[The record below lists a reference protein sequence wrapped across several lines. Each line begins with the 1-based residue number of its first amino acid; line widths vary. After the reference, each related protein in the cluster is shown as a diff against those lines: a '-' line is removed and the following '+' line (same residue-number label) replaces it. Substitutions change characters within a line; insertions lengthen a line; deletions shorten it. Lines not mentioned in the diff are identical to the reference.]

1 MNRKQGHHDKV
12 ASVFRPGRVVA
23 AGSLILASFAAAGIA
38 SGSSVDTG
46 TAALTI
52 GVFNPFSGA
61 DAGFGALMIAGCLP
75 AAAAIEAAGG
85 ILKHKTL
92 NCKISDSRG
101 DPADAVPAASQLVA
115 TTSNLVG
122 IVGPSSDEASATVP
136 IFNRSKMPMFGD
148 TGQATFDK
156 SSYRYFY
163 RITPPDDATGYAMAV
178 YAKDKGYKRAV
189 TVFGSDISSQGTLP
203 TVTAGF
209 KHLGG
214 KIALSETLP
223 LDQSSYRSEVE
234 AVAAAKPDV
243 IFMEADPQTSAT
255 FFAELQQLYHL
266 VPIIGTDATQPQW
279 LKAVSGAIGAK
290 NLKKYYVG
298 AQPYSPTTGPAQ
310 VAWIAA
316 LKLVQTKVPQPA
328 KQWTYNS
335 YAQSAWDSVNL
346 MALAMQAAKSTT
358 PSVYTRFIVKV
369 ANGSPGAVL
378 VYSFAQGKKE
388 LLAGKSIEYVGATGA
403 IHLDR
408 YNNSPGL
415 FEMASPN
422 GNATTTVA
430 ILTAA
435 QVNTAKG

>member
-1 MNRKQGHHDKV
+1 MNRKQSRHDKV

-23 AGSLILASFAAAGIA
+23 AGSLMLASFAAAGIA

-52 GVFNPFSGA
+52 GVFNPFSGP
-61 DAGFGALMIAGCLP
+61 DASFGPEQMAGCLP

-92 NCKISDSRG
+92 NCKASDSRG
-101 DPADAVPAASQLVA
+101 DPADAVPAASQLIA

-122 IVGPSSDEASATVP
+122 ILGPSSDEASATVP
-136 IFNRSKMPMFGD
+136 IFNRSKMPMFAD
-148 TGQATFDK
+148 TGQAIFDK
-156 SSYRYFY
+156 NSYHYYF
-163 RITPPDDATGYAMAV
+163 RIQPADDAGGYAMAV

-189 TVFGSDISSQGTLP
+189 AVFGNDIGAQGTLP

-266 VPIIGTDATQPQW
+266 VPIVGTTATIQSPW
-279 LKAVSGAIGAK
+279 FSAVRGAIGAK

-298 AQPYSPTTGPAQ
+298 TQPYAPTKGPAI
-310 VAWIAA
+310 VAWTKA
-316 LKLVQTKVPQPA
+316 LRSVWTKVSQPA
-328 KQWTYNS
+328 SQWITNTYPESN
-335 YAQSAWDSVNL
+335 YDSVIL

-358 PSVYTRFIVKV
+358 PSAYIRFIVKV
-369 ANGSPGAVL
+369 ANGSPGAV
-378 VYSFAQGKKE
+378 VVHSFAQGKKE
-388 LLAGKSIEYVGATGA
+388 LLAGKEIKYVGATGE
-403 IHLDR
+403 IHFDR
-408 YNNSPGL
+408 SNNSPGL
-415 FEMASPN
+415 FEMVSSDGQRGAVLS
-422 GNATTTVA
+422 
-430 ILTAA
+430 AA
-435 QVNTAKG
+435 QVNLAK